1 MDQEIVNEYRRKH
14 RRCRTCESAYEIYDR
29 LRGYNVTLCAV
40 KGCCLDTVC
49 KYSLG
54 IMGMFCRYYRPKL
67 EGGDT
72 NEGTVGSS

>member
-1 MDQEIVNEYRRKH
+1 MGKEIENEYRRKH

-29 LRGYNVTLCAV
+29 LRGHNITICAV

-54 IMGMFCRYYRPKL
+54 IIGMFCRYYRPKL
-67 EGGDT
+67 EG
-72 NEGTVGSS
+72 EKK